1 MKTVIAIPARLQS
14 TRLPRKLLLPLGGK
28 TIIERTWRQA
38 RLAQLADDVVIATDS
53 AEIADAAKSFGALA
67 IMTRNDHQSG
77 AERIAEAALAL
88 PDAALVVNI
97 QGDEPE
103 IDPAHIDAL
112 IALHRVSN
120 AFASTIACPFPRELD
135 PANPA
140 AVKAVLGAKLVGADD
155 AYTALYFTRALAPF
169 PRDGVGEFHLHVGA
183 YAFRRD
189 ALMRF
194 AAAPP
199 GRLEQIEKLEQL
211 RILEM
216 GEKIAV
222 RVVKRAARGIDTR
235 EDYEAAR
242 ARLERKQGAA
252 E

>member
-1 MKTVIAIPARLQS
+1 MKTVIIIPARLQS
-14 TRLPRKLLLPLGGK
+14 ARLPRKLLLTIGGR

-38 RLAQLADDVVIATDS
+38 RLARLADDVVIATDS
-53 AEIADAAKSFGALA
+53 AEIVDAAKAFGARA
-67 IMTRNDHQSG
+67 VMTRADHQSG
-77 AERIAEAALAL
+77 TERIAEAAAAMA
-88 PDAALVVNI
+88 DAGLIVNI

-112 IALHRVSN
+112 IGLHRVSGS
-120 AFASTIACPFPRELD
+120 FASTLACPFPADLD

-140 AVKAVLGAKLVGADD
+140 AVKAVLGRKIAGAPD
-155 AYTALYFTRALAPF
+155 AYEALYFTRALAPF
-169 PRDGVGEFHLHVGA
+169 PRDGGGDFHLHIGA

-211 RILEM
+211 RILEI

-222 RVVKRAARGIDTR
+222 QVVDRAARGIDTR
-235 EDYEAAR
+235 ADYDAAR
-242 ARLERKQGAA
+242 ARLELK
-252 E
+252 

>member
-1 MKTVIAIPARLQS
+1 MRTVIIIPARLQS
-14 TRLPRKLLLPLGGK
+14 TRLPRKLLLTIGAM

-38 RLAQLADDVVIATDS
+38 CLAKQADEVVIATDS
-53 AEIADAAKSFGALA
+53 TEIAEAAKAFGARA
-67 IMTRNDHQSG
+67 VITRADHLSG
-77 AERIAEAALAL
+77 TERIAEAAAVL
-88 PDAALVVNI
+88 PGAELIVNI

-112 IALHRVSN
+112 IALHLVSG
-120 AFASTIACPFPRELD
+120 AFASTLACPFPSEID
-135 PANPA
+135 PNNPA
-140 AVKAVLGAKLVGADD
+140 AVKAVLGRRIAGTPGA
-155 AYTALYFTRALAPF
+155 YEALYFTRALAPY
-169 PRDGVGEFHLHVGA
+169 PRDGGGAFHLHVGA

-189 ALMRF
+189 ALVRF

-222 RVVKRAARGIDTR
+222 RIVDRAARGIDTR
-235 EDYEAAR
+235 EDYDAAR
-242 ARLERKQGAA
+242 ARLEPR
-252 E
+252 